1 MGTEVPL
8 GARGRDSGP
17 VFSGVAPEIIED
29 TLIHLATE
37 NEQYLSELPEQAGC
51 FKETRIVEFI
61 FLLSEKW
68 HLDQSTRY
76 QAVELLER
84 FMIKQVEQ
92 MCDDRGSTQGQ
103 RSSWSSVRDQITNTF
118 VLRLVSCVQ
127 LASKLSLH
135 YSVSHDTA
143 LTFLQSIKYSCTKQE
158 LLESELAVLNTLHF
172 RISVSTPLAYVEL
185 LLEVLGYNGCLLPAK
200 PLHQLCV
207 QLLDFCYLTR
217 ETIYDTLLKIA
228 IENST
233 PSKLQIAK
241 FLTVKEDFMLLAVGV
256 ISTGVFILSSGHW
269 EQTVEHLNCITG
281 ITPQSIL
288 EFSYAVVRRIVGS
301 TTPEQ
306 RRGTKSPHSRSCHTA
321 DSCPCSVT
329 LPSTAQGYL
338 NSVTC

>member
-17 VFSGVAPEIIED
+17 VFCGVAPEIIED

-61 FLLSEKW
+61 FLLAEKW
-68 HLDQSTRY
+68 HLDLPTRY

-92 MCDDRGSTQGQ
+92 MCDGRGSTKGQ

-135 YSVSHDTA
+135 YSRVTSDTA
-143 LTFLQSIKYSCTKQE
+143 LTFLQSIKYSYTKQE
-158 LLESELAVLNTLHF
+158 LLESELAVLNTLQFH
-172 RISVSTPLAYVEL
+172 INVSTPLAYVEL

-207 QLLDFCYLTR
+207 QLLDLCYLTR

-256 ISTGVFILSSGHW
+256 ISTGVFILSPGHW
-269 EQTVEHLNCITG
+269 EQAVEHLNCITG
-281 ITPQSIL
+281 ITPRSIL
-288 EFSYAVVRRIVGS
+288 EFSYAVVRRVVGS

-306 RRGTKSPHSRSCHTA
+306 HRGTRSPQDRI
-321 DSCPCSVT
+321 P
-329 LPSTAQGYL
+329 PQK
-338 NSVTC
+338 

>member
-1 MGTEVPL
+1 MGSQVPL
-8 GARGRDSGP
+8 EGRGRDSGP
-17 VFSGVAPEIIED
+17 LFSGVAPEIIED

-84 FMIKQVEQ
+84 FLIKQVEQ
-92 MCDDRGSTQGQ
+92 MCDDRGSTKGSTQGQ

-135 YSVSHDTA
+135 YSRVTSDTA
-143 LTFLQSIKYSCTKQE
+143 LRFLQSLKYSYTKQE

-172 RISVSTPLAYVEL
+172 HINVSTPLAYVEL

-200 PLHQLCV
+200 PLHQMCV
-207 QLLDFCYLTR
+207 QLLDLCYLTR

-256 ISTGVFILSSGHW
+256 ISTGVFILSPGHW
-269 EQTVEHLNCITG
+269 EQAVEHLNCITG

-288 EFSYAVVRRIVGS
+288 EFSYAVVRRIVGC
-301 TTPEQ
+301 TTPKQ
-306 RRGTKSPHSRSCHTA
+306 HRGTKSPQDRI
-321 DSCPCSVT
+321 P
-329 LPSTAQGYL
+329 PQK
-338 NSVTC
+338 